1 MLGNLITYLTGKPPY
16 MSPGQ
21 CEAFVDAI
29 VYAMMA
35 DKVVDPDEMKK
46 VEDLADKLPWSGPG
60 SAAGYIRTAMVR
72 ATENQNFVHDAEPYL
87 YQISVSLGSQ
97 EVREYTR
104 KACLKVVAADGEET
118 RTEAALVELINR
130 AFA

>member
-35 DKVVDPDEMKK
+35 DKVVDPDEMKN
-46 VEDLADKLPWSGPG
+46 LAMDEKHQEILKE
-60 SAAGYIRTAMVR
+60 YR
-72 ATENQNFVHDAEPYL
+72 AKAVAE
-87 YQISVSLGSQ
+87 
-97 EVREYTR
+97 
-104 KACLKVVAADGEET
+104 LK
-118 RTEAALVELINR
+118 RTEAPFVDVMPKASTMR
-130 AFA
+130 